1 MVFDVYINRGGLKSS
16 IYIHGKHSNIIFGQY
31 IFIPKVAELRLFGG
45 PLAVIQYIPWNGTH

>member
-45 PLAVIQYIPWNGTH
+45 PLAVIQYIP